1 MGRVADLL
9 NFGPISPFR
18 IRTKLLLL
26 ALTTLA
32 LPWAGCQYAR
42 EMETVLRESE
52 QQSLLAVATTIAGSL
67 KGRQELLFRADSLS
81 ALDAGNARDITP
93 VVLSGAPLIDGR
105 PDEWDVNARNALR
118 VAGPGNDGLRLLA
131 ATHER
136 WLYLALLVRDDH
148 LVFDSSEVSPLD
160 PANIGD
166 RIWLAFDDKRG
177 GQQRLF
183 FGSTGPGRVRA
194 RRIETREY
202 GREEAVEEPRIS
214 AVWQRPRENFARE
227 SPARDSGYVLEM
239 SIPLSLV
246 GQHIGVE
253 IDDRDRRGGP
263 RSSYGTLDIA
273 DLRATGRLIAASPD
287 LNDHLRQFAQPGVE
301 LTVASSTG
309 AVLTRLDA
317 PALPGDFTRL
327 RGFLPRMYRLFLD
340 GGAIPRSVS
349 QQERER
355 AAQEL
360 TARAVLGKPES
371 TLFAGPYENRVIVAA
386 AAPIYAADGKRVI
399 GVIQLAQTADRWL
412 TLRDQAL
419 TRLLNLT
426 LFVTLL
432 AVGAA
437 FWFAGRMTLRISRL
451 GHAAETALSR
461 EGSVARELPESGAK
475 DELGDLSRSFSS
487 LLGRLDEYTG
497 YLRTL
502 AGKLAHEI
510 RTPLTIVRSSL
521 ENLESEAQ
529 AAKDQPGLGE
539 NARIYIARAREGSER
554 LGAILTAMGAA
565 TRVEEAIAH
574 SERQRFDLGS
584 LVRETVGAYGSAFP
598 QRRFA
603 CEIPPDP
610 VQMTGAPD
618 LIVQM
623 LDKLVDNAVDFSAE
637 GATISIVLRVEEDH
651 VELSVANPGPP
662 LPPEAATRLF
672 ESLWQSRAEADAALQ
687 RLRPHFGLGL
697 YIVRLIAEFH
707 GGSARAADLPD
718 HAGAIFTVRLTRRFR
733 DREFGHLQPT

>member
-1 MGRVADLL
+1 VGRFLDLL
-9 NFGPISPFR
+9 KTGPISGFR
-18 IRTKLLLL
+18 LRTKLLLL

-42 EMETVLRESE
+42 EMESVLRENE
-52 QQSLLAVATTIAGSL
+52 QQSLLAVTTTIAGSL
-67 KGRQELLFRADSLS
+67 KGRQELLFRADSLPAS
-81 ALDAGNARDITP
+81 EQANDPRDITP
-93 VVLSGAPLIDGR
+93 VVLSGAPLLDGR
-105 PDEWDVNARNALR
+105 ADEWDQDARSLLR
-118 VAGPGNDGLRLLA
+118 VAGPGGDGLRLFA

-136 WLYLALLVRDDH
+136 RLYLAMIVRDNRW
-148 LVFDSSEVSPLD
+148 VFDASHLSPLD
-160 PANIGD
+160 SASIGD
-166 RIWLAFDDKRG
+166 RLWLAFDDKRG

-183 FGSTGPGRVRA
+183 FASTGPGAVHA
-194 RRIETREY
+194 RRIETLEY
-202 GREEAVEEPRIS
+202 GRETAVDEPRIQG
-214 AVWQRPRENFARE
+214 VWQR
-227 SPARDSGYVLEM
+227 ARDGWVLE
-239 SIPLSLV
+239 IGVPLSMV
-246 GQHIGVE
+246 GQHLGVLV
-253 IDDRDRRGGP
+253 DDRDRRGTP
-263 RSSYGTLDIA
+263 RSSYGTLEA
-273 DLRATGRLIAASPD
+273 SDLRAVGRLIAASPD

-309 AVLTRLDA
+309 ALLTRLEA
-317 PALPGDFTRL
+317 PALPGDYTRM

-349 QQERER
+349 EAER
-355 AAQEL
+355 ASKAEAL
-360 TARAVLGKPES
+360 TSRAARGAPEAA
-371 TLFAGPYENRVIVAA
+371 LFGGRYKDSVIVAA
-386 AAPIYAADGKRVI
+386 AAPIYSADGKRVI

-426 LFVTLL
+426 LFVTLF

-437 FWFAGRMTLRISRL
+437 FWFAGRMTLRITRL
-451 GHAAETALSR
+451 GAASETALGR
-461 EGSVARELPESGAK
+461 EGSVSRVLPEADAP

-529 AAKDQPGLGE
+529 SSNGMGE
-539 NARIYIARAREGSER
+539 NAKIYIARAREGSER

-574 SERQRFDLGS
+574 SERHRFDLGA
-584 LVRETVGAYGSAFP
+584 LVRATTDAYGGAFP
-598 QRRFA
+598 NRRFT
-603 CEIPPDP
+603 CEVPAEP
-610 VQMTGAPD
+610 VEISGAPE

-623 LDKLVDNAVDFSAE
+623 FDKLVDNAVDFSAD
-637 GATISIVLRVEEDH
+637 GATISIVLRASDNH
-651 VELSVANPGPP
+651 AELDVANPGPP

-672 ESLWQSRAEADAALQ
+672 ESLWQSRAESD
-687 RLRPHFGLGL
+687 RRPHFGLGL

-707 GGSARAADLPD
+707 GGSAQAANLPD
-718 HAGAIFTVRLTRRFR
+718 NSGAVFTVRLLR
-733 DREFGHLQPT
+733 

>member
-18 IRTKLLLL
+18 LRTKLLLL

-67 KGRQELLFRADSLS
+67 KGRQELLFRADSLP
-81 ALDAGNARDITP
+81 ALDGADSRDITP

-105 PDEWDVNARNALR
+105 ADEWNTNARNLVR
-118 VAGPGNDGLRLLA
+118 VPGPGNDGLRLLA

-136 WLYLALLVRDDH
+136 WLYLALLVRDDRV
-148 LVFDSSEVSPLD
+148 VFDSSEMTPLD
-160 PANIGD
+160 SATIGD

-183 FGSTGPGRVRA
+183 FGSTGAGPVRA

-202 GREEAVEEPRIS
+202 GREEAVEEPRID
-214 AVWQRPRENFARE
+214 AVWQRT
-227 SPARDSGYVLEM
+227 RDATGYVLEIG
-239 SIPLSLV
+239 IPLSLV
-246 GQHIGVE
+246 GQHIGVA
-253 IDDRDRRGGP
+253 IDDRDKRGAP
-263 RSSYGTLDIA
+263 RASYGTLDIS

-287 LNDHLRQFAQPGVE
+287 LNDHLRQFSQPGVE

-317 PALPGDFTRL
+317 PALPRDFTAM

-340 GGAIPRSVS
+340 GGAIPRNVS
-349 QQERER
+349 QMERER

-360 TARAVLGKPES
+360 TARAVKGKPES
-371 TLFAGPYENRVIVAA
+371 ALFAGPYENRVIVAA
-386 AAPIYAADGKRVI
+386 AAPIYAADGARVI

-412 TLRDQAL
+412 TLRDRAL

-426 LFVTLL
+426 LFVTLF
-432 AVGAA
+432 AVAAA

-451 GHAAETALSR
+451 GHAAETALGR
-461 EGSVARELPESGAK
+461 EGNLSRVLPEADAK

-510 RTPLTIVRSSL
+510 RTPNTIIRSSL
-521 ENLESEAQ
+521 ENLESEALFSTEKAE
-529 AAKDQPGLGE
+529 AARL
-539 NARIYIARAREGSER
+539 YIARAREGSER

-565 TRVEEAIAH
+565 TKVEEAIAH
-574 SERQRFDLGS
+574 SERQRFDLSS
-584 LVRETVGAYGSAFP
+584 LVRAAADAYGGAFP
-598 QRRFA
+598 DRRFS
-603 CEIPPDP
+603 CEIPASP
-610 VQMTGAPD
+610 VEMTGAPD

-623 LDKLVDNAVDFSAE
+623 LDKLVDNAVDFSAD
-637 GATISIVLRVEEDH
+637 GSTISIVLRLEPEH
-651 VELSVANPGPP
+651 AELSVANPGPP
-662 LPPEAATRLF
+662 LPPEAATKLF
-672 ESLWQSRAEADAALQ
+672 ESLWQSRSEADK
-687 RLRPHFGLGL
+687 RPHFGLGL

-707 GGSARAADLPD
+707 GGTARAANLPD
-718 HAGAIFTVRLTRRFR
+718 QSGAIFTVRLTR
-733 DREFGHLQPT
+733 